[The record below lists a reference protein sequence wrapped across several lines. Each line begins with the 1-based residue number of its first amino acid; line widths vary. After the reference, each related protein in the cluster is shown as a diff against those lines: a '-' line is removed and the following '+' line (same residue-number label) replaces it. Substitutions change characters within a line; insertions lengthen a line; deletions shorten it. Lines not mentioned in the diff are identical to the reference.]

1 MEKAISL
8 KEEVKF
14 GNIKKRSLWAGVFIL
29 TAYFVLASAV
39 TQNKAIVLVFE
50 VLSGVSVIGIAYM
63 LYPAFSKGIKSL
75 NIAYFS
81 MKVLEGLLM
90 IGGGFLFFMGS
101 ESALKLRDMFYDVH
115 LVIFIVSAMAL
126 YVILYRLRLVPR
138 WLSVWG
144 IVASIFLSVGNV
156 IALTS
161 LTIPLAITGILFSQ
175 IMLNEV
181 VMAIYL
187 MVKGLHITKE

>member
-1 MEKAISL
+1 MGIL
-8 KEEVKF
+8 
-14 GNIKKRSLWAGVFIL
+14 KKRSLWAGGVFIL

-90 IGGGFLFFMGS
+90 IGGGFLFFLWGG
-101 ESALKLRDMFYDVH
+101 
-115 LVIFIVSAMAL
+115 VSQL
-126 YVILYRLRLVPR
+126 
-138 WLSVWG
+138 
-144 IVASIFLSVGNV
+144 
-156 IALTS
+156 
-161 LTIPLAITGILFSQ
+161 
-175 IMLNEV
+175 
-181 VMAIYL
+181 
-187 MVKGLHITKE
+187 